1 LMWCLVE
8 ALHRGKATTL
18 GAASGAVAGLVAI
31 TPACGYVDLIGSLWI
46 GGIVSLLCYAA
57 IQVKIKLGYDDSL
70 DTFGVH
76 GVGGTW
82 GALATGIWAI
92 KAINSGGA
100 DGVLAG
106 NPGQFLIQLKTVG
119 FTAVYSILVTVVL
132 FFLVDKTLGMRV
144 DTKDEELGLDL
155 SQHGEEGYHI

>member
-1 LMWCLVE
+1 LV
-8 ALHRGKATTL
+8 HRGKATTL

-31 TPACGYVDLIGSLWI
+31 TPACGFVDLTGSLWI
-46 GGIVSLLCYAA
+46 GAIVSILCYTA

-76 GVGGTW
+76 GVGGTF
-82 GALATGIWAI
+82 GALATGMWAL
-92 KAINSGGA
+92 KAINSSGA
-100 DGVLAG
+100 DGLFAG

-119 FTAVYSILVTVVL
+119 ATAVWSVGVTVIL
-132 FFLVDKTLGMRV
+132 YFLVEKTIGFRV
-144 DTKDEELGLDL
+144 GARDEELGLDL